1 MRRPFAA
8 GVLLLILLFS
18 LTQNA
23 IAETATHTLRIEAF
37 VQGKKAKGI
46 RCRIESPELSATF
59 ATPKKLRFKVAKG
72 SAPEFQS
79 MSCIYRGTIRRITS
93 VPDASTKRIQFNFA
107 TSAENVKF
115 LNR

>member
-23 IAETATHTLRIEAF
+23 IAETATHTLRIE
-37 VQGKKAKGI
+37 
-46 RCRIESPELSATF
+46 SPELSATF

-72 SAPEFQS
+72 RAPEFQS

>member
-1 MRRPFAA
+1 MRKTLAA
-8 GVLLLILLFS
+8 GVLLLILPFS
-18 LTQNA
+18 LSQNA
-23 IAETATHTLRIEAF
+23 WAETATHTLRIEAF

-46 RCRIESPELSATF
+46 RCRIESPELTASF

-79 MSCIYRGTIRRITS
+79 MSCIYRGTIRRIS
-93 VPDASTKRIQFNFA
+93 GIPDAATKRIQFNFA